1 MNTVEQVVVLTVDDN
16 DAHRYAM
23 QRMLKNLGYGV
34 LEAGTAKEA
43 LRMAL
48 EHAPDVVLM
57 DIHLPDGNG
66 IEVCR
71 KIRANHITSNIG
83 VVLHT
88 ATSPFDVVQ
97 THGERA
103 GADGFLMF
111 PIESEHL
118 KTIITGVRTRRR
130 PKRKAQTPKL
140 EA

>member
-1 MNTVEQVVVLTVDDN
+1 
-16 DAHRYAM
+16 M
-23 QRMLKNLGYGV
+23 QRMLKKMGFGV
-34 LEAGTAKEA
+34 LEAGTAKDA
-43 LRMAL
+43 LRLTM
-48 EHAPDVVLM
+48 EHVPDVVLM

-66 IEVCR
+66 IDVCR
-71 KIRANHITSNIG
+71 KIRAHDATSNIG

-118 KTIITGVRTRRR
+118 RTIISGVRSRRK
-130 PKRKAQTPKL
+130 PKRQKPIPRS
-140 EA
+140 ES